1 MAEPPYKRSR
11 RDFDSDRAPV
21 DSRNT
26 RDRRGGRQEPD
37 RGNDRNRSY
46 RSRTPE
52 RPRDRDHDRD
62 NQRYGR
68 GGGRRDDRRDRD
80 GGRSD
85 GRRED
90 PRRDDRGRH
99 GQRDMDRDGDR
110 RQYRDDRGAR
120 DYDRNQRD
128 GRRGGEGDTK
138 RRSRSP
144 RGDRSPEREPAAD
157 AAHPSMARIVEQD
170 MPLRQGSRQG
180 SRHATPP
187 VAFKVGRPDSRGGS
201 RDPGGQS
208 PAQSDTGATN
218 ASASHKNKPKA
229 ADFIAADDMDVEEG
243 EEDDIEVEDDAMAAM
258 QAMMGFGGFGTTKQK
273 KVLGNDIGGVRKE
286 KKTEYRQYMNR
297 VGGFNRPLSPSRET

>member
-11 RDFDSDRAPV
+11 RDFDSDRPAV
-21 DSRNT
+21 DSRNS

-52 RPRDRDHDRD
+52 RTRDRDYDRD
-62 NQRYGR
+62 SQRYDR

-80 GGRSD
+80 GGRTD
-85 GRRED
+85 GLRDD

-120 DYDRNQRD
+120 DNDRGQRD
-128 GRRGGEGDTK
+128 RRRDGEGDSK

-144 RGDRSPEREPAAD
+144 RGERSREREPAAD
-157 AAHPSMARIVEQD
+157 AANPNMARIVEQD
-170 MPLRQGSRQG
+170 MPLRQG

-187 VAFKVGRPDSRGGS
+187 VAFKVGRPDSRAGS

-208 PAQSDTGATN
+208 PAQADAAATN
-218 ASASHKNKPKA
+218 ASTSHKNKPKA
-229 ADFIAADDMDVEEG
+229 SDFIAADDMDVEEG
-243 EEDDIEVEDDAMAAM
+243 EDDDIEVEDDAMAAM

-273 KVLGNDIGGVRKE
+273 KVLGNDIGGIRKE

>member
-1 MAEPPYKRSR
+1 MTEPPYKRSR
-11 RDFDSDRAPV
+11 RDFDSDRPPV
-21 DSRNT
+21 DSRNP

-52 RPRDRDHDRD
+52 HPRDRGHDRD
-62 NQRYGR
+62 NLRYDR
-68 GGGRRDDRRDRD
+68 GSGRRDDRRDRE
-80 GGRSD
+80 GGRND
-85 GRRED
+85 GRRD
-90 PRRDDRGRH
+90 DSRRDDRGRH
-99 GQRDMDRDGDR
+99 DQRDMGRDGDR
-110 RQYRDDRGAR
+110 RQYRDDRDAR
-120 DYDRNQRD
+120 DKDRTQRD
-128 GRRGGEGDTK
+128 RRRDGEGDSK

-144 RGDRSPEREPAAD
+144 PGEHSREREPPAD
-157 AAHPSMARIVEQD
+157 AAHPNMTRIVEQD

-187 VAFKVGRPDSRGGS
+187 VAFKVGRADGGAGS
-201 RDPGGQS
+201 KDPGAQS
-208 PAQSDTGATN
+208 PAQPDAAVTSV
-218 ASASHKNKPKA
+218 SASSKNKPKA
-229 ADFIAADDMDVEEG
+229 ADFIGADDMDVEEG

-273 KVLGNDIGGVRKE
+273 KVLGNDIGGIRKE